1 MFIDSLAFDDEKLT
15 KQFFSSCPLLERL
28 VITNCEFPEMDLNF
42 SFPELWE
49 FDLVK
54 CSGSS
59 KNGRQS
65 VDSKIILCVPKL
77 QHFLSNDYM
86 SRNYHLGDMPSLV
99 VADLY
104 NNYELDVDDDDE
116 APEIDT
122 ELPAG
127 VKELY
132 VERLNKFFR
141 VVHNVEDLTLSCL
154 SLEKRISEHP
164 MYPYFDE
171 EIKVHSADVKDYWK
185 VGLSLPAMLN
195 HLKAVEIE
203 GIEGR
208 INELMF
214 VELLL
219 RNSIVLEELV
229 LFSCNC
235 EKYCKK
241 PSDDKERRMKKFSK
255 RLLKLPKAFAG
266 SDFVLAKTT
275 GGIMTSLV
283 SEDRKSASKPRIRDA
298 NNGGFGKTTSNF
310 TNKGRS
316 TECFRRSV
324 TTTRGNSAN
333 TNWDGKNKF
342 PDGDT

>member
-15 KQFFSSCPLLERL
+15 KQFFSSCPLLEQL

-42 SFPELWE
+42 SFHELSE

-154 SLEKRISEHP
+154 SLE
-164 MYPYFDE
+164 
-171 EIKVHSADVKDYWK
+171 V
-185 VGLSLPAMLN
+185 
-195 HLKAVEIE
+195 
-203 GIEGR
+203 
-208 INELMF
+208 
-214 VELLL
+214 
-219 RNSIVLEELV
+219 
-229 LFSCNC
+229 
-235 EKYCKK
+235 
-241 PSDDKERRMKKFSK
+241 
-255 RLLKLPKAFAG
+255 
-266 SDFVLAKTT
+266 
-275 GGIMTSLV
+275 
-283 SEDRKSASKPRIRDA
+283 
-298 NNGGFGKTTSNF
+298 
-310 TNKGRS
+310 
-316 TECFRRSV
+316 
-324 TTTRGNSAN
+324 
-333 TNWDGKNKF
+333 
-342 PDGDT
+342 

>member
-154 SLEKRISEHP
+154 SLE
-164 MYPYFDE
+164 FA
-171 EIKVHSADVKDYWK
+171 SASIGSLDIQPLQLHNLKYLK
-185 VGLSLPAMLN
+185 LHTSLS
-195 HLKAVEIE
+195 
-203 GIEGR
+203 
-208 INELMF
+208 
-214 VELLL
+214 
-219 RNSIVLEELV
+219 RNSMNAVT
-229 LFSCNC
+229 N
-235 EKYCKK
+235 
-241 PSDDKERRMKKFSK
+241 
-255 RLLKLPKAFAG
+255 LLKISPN
-266 SDFVLAKTT
+266 
-275 GGIMTSLV
+275 IE
-283 SEDRKSASKPRIRDA
+283 SE
-298 NNGGFGKTTSNF
+298 THQ
-310 TNKGRS
+310 
-316 TECFRRSV
+316 
-324 TTTRGNSAN
+324 
-333 TNWDGKNKF
+333 
-342 PDGDT
+342 